1 MKSHSH
7 PQESLAMTNT
17 WTQDKDGKWQPPSFD
32 AGFWEVF
39 HSWDARMR
47 GLFAET
53 MALTN
58 TLNSLRAQEVAD
70 AQQPGAQEPG
80 AQEPRAQ
87 EQPQEPLRMLESS
100 FEQAVRD
107 MPRIFMNGFDP
118 ETKVEREIRDVPFMT
133 CRGGIPG
140 WYEKHV
146 EQKQLAARQLKE
158 DQLKEDQLAARQL
171 KEDQLAARQLKEDQ
185 LAARQLKEDQLAA
198 RQLKEDQLASRQ
210 LKEDQIAAR
219 QLEVRPL
226 STNPAHQRVCMEVGL
241 KSLA

>member
-1 MKSHSH
+1 LDT
-7 PQESLAMTNT
+7 QTNMMVT
-17 WTQDKDGKWQPPSFD
+17 GT
-32 AGFWEVF
+32 A
-39 HSWDARMR
+39 
-47 GLFAET
+47 
-53 MALTN
+53 ALMN
-58 TLNSLRAQEVAD
+58 SLNSLRAQQVAD
-70 AQQPGAQEPG
+70 AQEPGAQEPG

-87 EQPQEPLRMLESS
+87 EQPQEPLRMWESS

-158 DQLKEDQLAARQL
+158 DQIAARQLKEDQLAARQL

-198 RQLKEDQLASRQ
+198 RQL
-210 LKEDQIAAR
+210 
-219 QLEVRPL
+219 EVRPL